1 MPLLPYGEWTPDVS
15 DFESKAVKNI
25 LNVIPRA
32 DGYGPFPNFAAATQS
47 LPSACRGSFYA
58 LKSDGSVQVY
68 AGTSTGLYRLNNT
81 DLSWIPVSRVTTVTI
96 TAASPVVITET
107 AHGAA
112 VNDPK
117 VFSNAGGALPA
128 AITAGTTYYVKT
140 VLTANTY
147 TISATP
153 GGAAINT
160 ASTGTG
166 THSVTHLYPALSGN
180 ALWQFAQTGN
190 LVWATQAND
199 ALQVFNLSTDSAFSN
214 SLGSPPQ
221 AAYISVVGRFLVLSG
236 LLSQPYRIQWSGLNA
251 TTTWTSGVNSSD
263 FQDFPDGGIVRGV
276 AGGEYGIVFQDQAI
290 RRMSYVPGS
299 PIIFQIDRITQ
310 DKGLFAPYSLIRAG
324 EKIFFFAGQG
334 FHKIEPGGVPEQI
347 GRERV
352 DRTFLADLDKGHLEL
367 FQGAADPRSTKVYWA
382 YRSANGVNPALYDKI
397 LGYDYALDRFFTL
410 SVTGEYLLG
419 ISQTGLTL
427 ENLDSISASLDALTL
442 SLDSYATAV
451 QPQIAQFNGSHVLG
465 FFAGANLEATLESA
479 EQGTDENRVTLRGF
493 RPITDA
499 ATVHGSV
506 TYRDTQG
513 VSSTVGSEV
522 LINSR
527 TGRCDMMRDARYIRY
542 RTRIPA
548 ATSWTFAAGV
558 VPDVTTSGTL

>member
-1 MPLLPYGEWTPDVS
+1 MPLLKWGSWTPDTTNFLGTS
-15 DFESKAVKNI
+15 ANEI
-25 LNVIPRA
+25 LNVIPRG
-32 DGYGPFPNFAAATQS
+32 DGYGPFPSFSAYTSA
-47 LPSACRGSFYA
+47 LPAACRGAFYA
-58 LKSDGSVQVY
+58 LKSDGSVITF
-68 AGTSTGLYRLNNT
+68 AGTVDRLYLLNNT
-81 DLSWIPVSRVTTVTI
+81 DFTWKPVSKVATVTI
-96 TAASPVVITET
+96 SSASPGVVTL
-107 AHGAA
+107 ASHGFVA
-112 VNDPK
+112 NDPV
-117 VFSNAGGALPA
+117 VFSNTGGALPA
-128 AITAGTTYYVKT
+128 AITAGTVYYVKT
-140 VLTANTY
+140 VLSANTF

-153 GGAAINT
+153 GGTAINT

-166 THSVTHLYPALSGN
+166 THSVTTLYSSLS
-180 ALWQFAQTGN
+180 ASAQWQFAQFGN
-190 LVWATQAND
+190 LVFATQAN
-199 ALQVFNLSTDSAFSN
+199 APLQVFDLSSASAFSDCA
-214 SLGSPPQ
+214 GSPPQ

-236 LLSQPYRIQWSGLNA
+236 LLSQAYRIQWSGLNA

-276 AGGEYGIVFQDQAI
+276 AGGEYGIIFQDQAI

-299 PIIFQIDRITQ
+299 PLIFQIDRITQ
-310 DKGLFAPYSLIRAG
+310 DKGLYAPYSVIRAG
-324 EKIFFFAGQG
+324 EKIFFYAGQG

-382 YRSANGVNPALYDKI
+382 YRSANGVNPANYDKI
-397 LGYDYALDRFFTL
+397 IGYDYVLDKFFPL
-410 SVTGEYLLG
+410 SVTGEYLVG

-427 ENLDSISASLDALTL
+427 ENLDTISSSLEALTL

-451 QPQIAQFNGSHVLG
+451 QPQIAQFNSSHVLG

-499 ATVHGSV
+499 ATVYGSV
-506 TYRDTQG
+506 TYRDTQAAT
-513 VSSTVGSEV
+513 STAGSEV

-542 RTRIPA
+542 KTRIPA
-548 ATSWTFAAGV
+548 DTTWTFAAGV
-558 VPDVTTSGTL
+558 VPDVTPNGTL